1 VALGHASLFFLP
13 NGETLLTCGKKNSPA
28 GAVPF
33 AQRAAMSYVSSKQL
47 LASHSHLSPSEA
59 DISRRCAMDELFS
72 PAVILSGC
80 SVATV
85 LFGSAI
91 VYLEGWLGSE
101 G

>member
-1 VALGHASLFFLP
+1 MAAPLFFYRTR
-13 NGETLLTCGKKNSPA
+13 GETLLKGRKKNSPA
-28 GAVPF
+28 GAVLF
-33 AQRAAMSYVSSKQL
+33 AQRAVMSYVSGSTCS
-47 LASHSHLSPSEA
+47 ASHSHLSPSEA